1 MHADGT
7 SGHVQE
13 PPLGAQEAESAD
25 AGPSSADGNDVES
38 NTLPSTSNSREDA
51 PVALWAP
58 GTVAVGRSRLVML
71 PEHQVPRWDGTLRT
85 VPQRSLR
92 KPKWLLRN

>member
-1 MHADGT
+1 MEAQDIEGAD
-7 SGHVQE
+7 
-13 PPLGAQEAESAD
+13 LGPASTVGDTE
-25 AGPSSADGNDVES
+25 DGIGELS
-38 NTLPSTSNSREDA
+38 NGSRQAADA

-58 GTVAVGRSRLVML
+58 GSVAVGRSRLVVL
-71 PEHQVPRWDGTLRT
+71 PEHQVPRWDGTSKT